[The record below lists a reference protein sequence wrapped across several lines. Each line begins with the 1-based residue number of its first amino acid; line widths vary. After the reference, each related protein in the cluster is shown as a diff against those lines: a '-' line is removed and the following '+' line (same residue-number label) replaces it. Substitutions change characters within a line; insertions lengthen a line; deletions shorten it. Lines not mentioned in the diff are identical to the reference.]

1 MIIFLRHAQA
11 ENNAKRILAGRTEGV
26 HLTKTGIEQA
36 EQIAK
41 YLKPLDISAIYSSP
55 IERASHTAEIVAKNN
70 SLDHNLDDRLTEIEM
85 GKFTRMN
92 YDDMFAKYGN
102 IFLKFYENDPVIAE
116 HEVETFPD
124 VQKRV
129 LDMVD
134 HVLKKHNNENVIL
147 VTHMDPIKSM
157 LAKVMN
163 LLPETLF
170 ELIIANAS
178 LTIIKEQDK
187 KFSLSAINAMNIDRY
202 YQTWY
207 PKSSIN
213 FKLYRSA
220 TQSNDNEQNISIIN
234 HHCDF
239 MHNPN
244 N

>member
-11 ENNAKRILAGRTEGV
+11 ENNTERILAGRTEGV
-26 HLTKTGIEQA
+26 PLTKTGIEQA
-36 EQIAK
+36 ERIAK
-41 YLKPLDISAIYSSP
+41 YLTSIDISAIYSSP
-55 IERASHTAEIVAKNN
+55 IERAKHTAEIVAESC
-70 SLDHNLDDRLTEIEM
+70 SLDVALDERLTEIDM

-102 IFLKFYENDPVIAE
+102 IFLKFYENDPVISE

-163 LLPETLF
+163 LVPETLF

-178 LTIIKEQDK
+178 LTIITEQDK
-187 KFSLSAINAMNIDRY
+187 KFSLSAINAMDVDRY
-202 YQTWY
+202 YQTW
-207 PKSSIN
+207 
-213 FKLYRSA
+213 
-220 TQSNDNEQNISIIN
+220 
-234 HHCDF
+234 
-239 MHNPN
+239 
-244 N
+244 

>member
-11 ENNAKRILAGRTEGV
+11 ENNTKRILAGRTEGV
-26 HLTKTGIEQA
+26 PLTKTGIQQA
-36 EQIAK
+36 EQISE

-55 IERASHTAEIVAKNN
+55 IERAKHTAEIVTKN
-70 SLDHNLDDRLTEIEM
+70 SAIDVELDDRLTEIDM

-116 HEVETFPD
+116 HEVETFPS
-124 VQKRV
+124 VQKRI

-134 HVLKKHNNENVIL
+134 HVIKKHKNENVIL

-163 LLPETLF
+163 LVPRTLF

-178 LTIIKEQDK
+178 FTIITEQDK
-187 KFSLSAINAMNIDRY
+187 KFSLSAINAMDVDRY
-202 YQTWY
+202 YQTW
-207 PKSSIN
+207 
-213 FKLYRSA
+213 
-220 TQSNDNEQNISIIN
+220 
-234 HHCDF
+234 
-239 MHNPN
+239 
-244 N
+244 

>member
-11 ENNAKRILAGRTEGV
+11 ENNTKRILAGRTEGV
-26 HLTKTGIEQA
+26 PLTKTGIEQA
-36 EQIAK
+36 ERIAK
-41 YLKPLDISAIYSSP
+41 YLASIDISAIYSSP
-55 IERASHTAEIVAKNN
+55 IERARHTAGIIAKNC
-70 SLDHNLDDRLTEIEM
+70 SLEEVVIDERLTEIDM

-102 IFLKFYENDPVIAE
+102 IFLKFYENDPVISE

-163 LLPETLF
+163 LVPETLF

-178 LTIIKEQDK
+178 LTIVKEQDK
-187 KFSLSAINAMNIDRY
+187 IFSLSAINAMNVDRY
-202 YQTWY
+202 YQTW
-207 PKSSIN
+207 
-213 FKLYRSA
+213 
-220 TQSNDNEQNISIIN
+220 
-234 HHCDF
+234 
-239 MHNPN
+239 
-244 N
+244 

>member
-11 ENNAKRILAGRTEGV
+11 ENNAKRILAGRTEGI

-36 EQIAK
+36 ERIAK

-70 SLDHNLDDRLTEIEM
+70 SLDHNLDDRLTEIDM

-116 HEVETFPD
+116 HEVETFPQ
-124 VQKRV
+124 VQSRI
-129 LDMVD
+129 LDMVN
-134 HVLKKHNNENVIL
+134 HMVEKHKNENVIL

-157 LAKVMN
+157 LSTVMG
-163 LLPETLF
+163 LKPKTLF

-178 LTIIKEQDK
+178 LTIVKEQDK
-187 KFSLSAINAMNIDRY
+187 KFSLSAINAMNVDRY
-202 YQTWY
+202 YQTW
-207 PKSSIN
+207 
-213 FKLYRSA
+213 
-220 TQSNDNEQNISIIN
+220 
-234 HHCDF
+234 
-239 MHNPN
+239 
-244 N
+244 

>member
-36 EQIAK
+36 ELIAK

-102 IFLKFYENDPVIAE
+102 IFLKFYQNDPVIAE
-116 HEVETFPD
+116 HEVETFPQ
-124 VQKRV
+124 VQSRI
-129 LDMVD
+129 LDMVS
-134 HVLKKHNNENVIL
+134 HIVEKHKNENVIL

-157 LAKVMN
+157 LSTVMD
-163 LLPETLF
+163 LKPKALF

-187 KFSLSAINAMNIDRY
+187 KFSLSAINAMDIDRY
-202 YQTWY
+202 DQTW
-207 PKSSIN
+207 
-213 FKLYRSA
+213 
-220 TQSNDNEQNISIIN
+220 
-234 HHCDF
+234 
-239 MHNPN
+239 
-244 N
+244 

>member
-11 ENNAKRILAGRTEGV
+11 ENNTKRILAGRTEGV
-26 HLTKTGIEQA
+26 PLTKTGIEQA
-36 EQIAK
+36 ERIAK
-41 YLKPLDISAIYSSP
+41 YLASIDISAIYSSP
-55 IERASHTAEIVAKNN
+55 IERARHTAGIIAKNC
-70 SLDHNLDDRLTEIEM
+70 SLEEVVIDERLTEIDM

-102 IFLKFYENDPVIAE
+102 IFLKFYENDPVISE

-163 LLPETLF
+163 LVPQTLF

-178 LTIIKEQDK
+178 LTIITEQDK
-187 KFSLSAINAMNIDRY
+187 KFSLSAINAMDIDRHD
-202 YQTWY
+202 QT
-207 PKSSIN
+207 
-213 FKLYRSA
+213 
-220 TQSNDNEQNISIIN
+220 
-234 HHCDF
+234 
-239 MHNPN
+239 
-244 N
+244 

>member
-11 ENNAKRILAGRTEGV
+11 ENNTKRILAGRTKGV

-36 EQIAK
+36 ERMAK
-41 YLKPLDISAIYSSP
+41 YLEPLDISAIYSSP
-55 IERASHTAEIVAKNN
+55 IERANHTAEIVAENN
-70 SLDHNLDDRLTEIEM
+70 SMDYELDDRLIEIDM
-85 GKFTRMN
+85 GKFTLMN

-124 VQKRV
+124 VQNRV

-134 HVLKKHNNENVIL
+134 HVLKKHKNENVIL

-157 LAKVMN
+157 FAKVMN
-163 LLPETLF
+163 LSPETLF

-187 KFSLSAINAMNIDRY
+187 KFSLSAVNAMNIDRY
-202 YQTWY
+202 YQTW
-207 PKSSIN
+207 
-213 FKLYRSA
+213 
-220 TQSNDNEQNISIIN
+220 
-234 HHCDF
+234 
-239 MHNPN
+239 
-244 N
+244 

>member
-11 ENNAKRILAGRTEGV
+11 ENNTKRILAGRTEGV
-26 HLTKTGIEQA
+26 PLTKTGIEQA

-41 YLKPLDISAIYSSP
+41 YLAPIDISAIYSSP
-55 IERASHTAEIVAKNN
+55 IERAKHTAEIVAKNS
-70 SLDHNLDDRLTEIEM
+70 SLEVVLDERLTEINM

-102 IFLKFYENDPVIAE
+102 IFLKFYENDPVISE
-116 HEVETFPD
+116 HEVETFPN

-134 HVLKKHNNENVIL
+134 HVLKEHNNENVIL

-163 LLPETLF
+163 LVPKTLF

-187 KFSLSAINAMNIDRY
+187 IFSLSAINAMNVDRY
-202 YQTWY
+202 YQTW
-207 PKSSIN
+207 
-213 FKLYRSA
+213 
-220 TQSNDNEQNISIIN
+220 
-234 HHCDF
+234 
-239 MHNPN
+239 
-244 N
+244 

>member
-11 ENNAKRILAGRTEGV
+11 ENNTKRILAGRTEGV
-26 HLTKTGIEQA
+26 PLTKTGIEQA
-36 EQIAK
+36 ERIAK
-41 YLKPLDISAIYSSP
+41 YLASIDISAIYSSP
-55 IERASHTAEIVAKNN
+55 IERAKHTAEIVAKNC
-70 SLDHNLDDRLTEIEM
+70 SLEEVVIDERLTEIDM

-102 IFLKFYENDPVIAE
+102 IFLKFYENDPIIAE

-134 HVLKKHNNENVIL
+134 HVLKKHKNENVIL

-170 ELIIANAS
+170 ELIIENAS
-178 LTIIKEQDK
+178 LTIINRTRQKILS
-187 KFSLSAINAMNIDRY
+187 FSN
-202 YQTWY
+202 
-207 PKSSIN
+207 KC
-213 FKLYRSA
+213 
-220 TQSNDNEQNISIIN
+220 NE
-234 HHCDF
+234 C
-239 MHNPN
+239 
-244 N
+244 

>member
-11 ENNAKRILAGRTEGV
+11 ENNTKRILAGRTEGV
-26 HLTKTGIEQA
+26 PLTKTGIEQA
-36 EQIAK
+36 ERIAK
-41 YLKPLDISAIYSSP
+41 YLAPIDISAIYSSP
-55 IERASHTAEIVAKNN
+55 IERAKHTAEIVANAFDQDTVGVE
-70 SLDHNLDDRLTEIEM
+70 LDERLTEIDM

-102 IFLKFYENDPVIAE
+102 IFLKFYENDPVISE

-163 LLPETLF
+163 LVPQTLF

-178 LTIIKEQDK
+178 LTIITEQDK
-187 KFSLSAINAMNIDRY
+187 KFSLSAINAMDIDRY
-202 YQTWY
+202 DQTW
-207 PKSSIN
+207 
-213 FKLYRSA
+213 
-220 TQSNDNEQNISIIN
+220 
-234 HHCDF
+234 
-239 MHNPN
+239 
-244 N
+244 

>member
-26 HLTKTGIEQA
+26 HLTKTGLEQA
-36 EQIAK
+36 ERIAK
-41 YLKPLDISAIYSSP
+41 YLQPLDISAIYSSP

-116 HEVETFPD
+116 HEVETFPH
-124 VQKRV
+124 VQRRV
-129 LDMVD
+129 LDIVN
-134 HVLKKHNNENVIL
+134 HVVKKHKNENVIL

-157 LAKVMN
+157 LSTVMD
-163 LLPETLF
+163 LKPKALF

-178 LTIIKEQDK
+178 LTIIKEQAK

-202 YQTWY
+202 YQTW
-207 PKSSIN
+207 
-213 FKLYRSA
+213 
-220 TQSNDNEQNISIIN
+220 
-234 HHCDF
+234 
-239 MHNPN
+239 
-244 N
+244 

>member
-1 MIIFLRHAQA
+1 MY
-11 ENNAKRILAGRTEGV
+11 KR
-26 HLTKTGIEQA
+26 Q
-36 EQIAK
+36 
-41 YLKPLDISAIYSSP
+41 DISAIYSSP
-55 IERASHTAEIVAKNN
+55 IERAKHTAEIVAKNC
-70 SLDHNLDDRLTEIEM
+70 SLDVVLDERLTEIDM

-102 IFLKFYENDPVIAE
+102 IFLKFYENDPVISE

-129 LDMVD
+129 LEMVD

-163 LLPETLF
+163 LVPKTLF

-187 KFSLSAINAMNIDRY
+187 IFSLSAINAMNVDRY
-202 YQTWY
+202 SQTW
-207 PKSSIN
+207 
-213 FKLYRSA
+213 
-220 TQSNDNEQNISIIN
+220 
-234 HHCDF
+234 
-239 MHNPN
+239 
-244 N
+244 

>member
-11 ENNAKRILAGRTEGV
+11 ENNTERILAGRTEGV

-36 EQIAK
+36 ERISE

-55 IERASHTAEIVAKNN
+55 IERAKHTAEIVAKNR
-70 SLDHNLDDRLTEIEM
+70 SLEVVLDERLTEIDM

-102 IFLKFYENDPVIAE
+102 IFLKFYENDPIIAE

-134 HVLKKHNNENVIL
+134 HVLKKHKNENVIL

-170 ELIIANAS
+170 ELIIENAS

-187 KFSLSAINAMNIDRY
+187 KFSLSAINAMNVDRY
-202 YQTWY
+202 YQT
-207 PKSSIN
+207 
-213 FKLYRSA
+213 
-220 TQSNDNEQNISIIN
+220 
-234 HHCDF
+234 
-239 MHNPN
+239 
-244 N
+244 

>member
-11 ENNAKRILAGRTEGV
+11 ENNTKRILAGRTEGV
-26 HLTKTGIEQA
+26 PLTKTGIEQA
-36 EQIAK
+36 ERIAK
-41 YLKPLDISAIYSSP
+41 YLAPLDISAIYSSP
-55 IERASHTAEIVAKNN
+55 IERAKHTAEVVAKNR
-70 SLDHNLDDRLTEIEM
+70 SLEVVLDERLTEIDM

-102 IFLKFYENDPVIAE
+102 IFLKFYENDPVISE
-116 HEVETFPD
+116 HKVETFPD

-163 LLPETLF
+163 LVPETLF
-170 ELIIANAS
+170 ELVIANAS

-187 KFSLSAINAMNIDRY
+187 IFSLSAINAMNIDRY
-202 YQTWY
+202 YH
-207 PKSSIN
+207 
-213 FKLYRSA
+213 A
-220 TQSNDNEQNISIIN
+220 
-234 HHCDF
+234 
-239 MHNPN
+239 
-244 N
+244 

>member
-55 IERASHTAEIVAKNN
+55 IERASHTAEIVAKNC
-70 SLDHNLDDRLTEIEM
+70 SLEVVLDERLTEIDM

-116 HEVETFPD
+116 HEVETFLE
-124 VQKRV
+124 VQRRI
-129 LDMVD
+129 LDMVT
-134 HVLKKHNNENVIL
+134 HVVKKHKNENVIL

-157 LAKVMN
+157 LSIVMD
-163 LLPETLF
+163 LKPKTLF

-178 LTIIKEQDK
+178 ITIIKEQDK
-187 KFSLSAINAMNIDRY
+187 KFSLSAINAMDIDRY
-202 YQTWY
+202 DQTW
-207 PKSSIN
+207 
-213 FKLYRSA
+213 
-220 TQSNDNEQNISIIN
+220 
-234 HHCDF
+234 
-239 MHNPN
+239 
-244 N
+244 

>member
-11 ENNAKRILAGRTEGV
+11 ENNTKRILAGRTEGV
-26 HLTKTGIEQA
+26 PLTKTGIEQA
-36 EQIAK
+36 ERIAK
-41 YLKPLDISAIYSSP
+41 YLAPIDISAIYSSP
-55 IERASHTAEIVAKNN
+55 IERAKHTAEIVAKNC
-70 SLDHNLDDRLTEIEM
+70 SLDVVLDERLTEINM

-102 IFLKFYENDPVIAE
+102 IFLKFYENDPVISE

-129 LDMVD
+129 LEMVD

-163 LLPETLF
+163 LVPKTLF

-178 LTIIKEQDK
+178 LTIIKEQDDV
-187 KFSLSAINAMNIDRY
+187 FSLSAINAMNVDRY
-202 YQTWY
+202 HQTW
-207 PKSSIN
+207 
-213 FKLYRSA
+213 
-220 TQSNDNEQNISIIN
+220 
-234 HHCDF
+234 
-239 MHNPN
+239 
-244 N
+244 